1 MVILRKPLHVI
12 AAIAIAML
20 PLFSFANVSVD
31 SVKNESHEVHASA
44 EVHHEAAAEP
54 QDKKAKVDAYI
65 QHHLQDSYDFT
76 FFSDEK
82 EGKHYGFSLPV
93 ILIDNGLKVFSSS
106 KFHHG
111 ETVAEVDGN
120 FYKLYHG
127 KIYKTDAAGT
137 ISYDEHHHPTNAK
150 PLDFSITKNVVSM
163 LFASALLLLM
173 FVGLAK
179 SYKKGPIPTGFGR
192 ILEPLI
198 LFIRDEIAIPNIG
211 EKKYRKF
218 MGYLLTVFFLIW
230 LLNLLG
236 MTPLGINVTGNIA
249 VTICLALFT
258 YVITQFSANK
268 DYWMHIFWMPGVPVP
283 MKIILMPIEILGTLT
298 KPFALLI
305 RLFANIT
312 AGHVVIM
319 SLIAMIFVGKNL
331 AADLP
336 ISLGLTLFISII
348 EVLVAFLQAFIF
360 TMLSSLF
367 IGMAVQD
374 HHHDDHH

>member
-1 MVILRKPLHVI
+1 MVISRKPLHVI
-12 AAIAIAML
+12 AAIAIAIL
-20 PLFSFANVSVD
+20 PLFSFANVSND
-31 SVKNESHEVHASA
+31 SVKKEAHEVHG
-44 EVHHEAAAEP
+44 AADANHGETAEP

-65 QHHLQDSYDFT
+65 QHHLQDSHDFT

-137 ISYDEHHHPTNAK
+137 INYDEHHHPTNAK
-150 PLDFSITKNVVSM
+150 PLDFSITKNVFSM
-163 LFASALLLLM
+163 LFTSVLLLFM
-173 FVGLAK
+173 FIGLAK

-192 ILEPLI
+192 VLEPLI

-258 YVITQFSANK
+258 YFITQFSANK
-268 DYWMHIFWMPGVPVP
+268 DYWKHIFWMPGVPVP

-374 HHHDDHH
+374 HHDDHH